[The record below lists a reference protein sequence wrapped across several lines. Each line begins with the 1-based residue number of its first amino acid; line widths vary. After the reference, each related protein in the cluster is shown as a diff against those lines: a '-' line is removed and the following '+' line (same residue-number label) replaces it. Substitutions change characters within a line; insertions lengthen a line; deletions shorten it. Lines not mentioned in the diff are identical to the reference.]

1 MEELPAG
8 YLRHGQERLPSMAL
22 GCRENRTESQLEAK
36 DSGAWGGLE
45 FEIGMGF
52 QITICSWGFTN
63 YWFPELLAPVP

>member
-36 DSGAWGGLE
+36 DPGAWGGLNLTLAWGSRLQ
-45 FEIGMGF
+45 FVLGALPSIGF
-52 QITICSWGFTN
+52 QSC
-63 YWFPELLAPVP
+63 